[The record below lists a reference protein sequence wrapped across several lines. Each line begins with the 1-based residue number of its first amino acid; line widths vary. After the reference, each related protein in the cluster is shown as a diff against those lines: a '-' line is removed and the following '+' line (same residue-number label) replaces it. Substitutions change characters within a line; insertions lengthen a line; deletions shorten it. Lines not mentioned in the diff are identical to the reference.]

1 MVVENVI
8 TSLSDIFNRPLI
20 NLSAAAVTL
29 LLGIIVGRTVGK
41 FLQAFLIEI
50 KANKI
55 VSKVGLK
62 IDFST
67 TLAHLVEY
75 AIYLTVTIISLNQL
89 GLASI
94 TLLIIEIIA
103 IALIIISLILSFKD
117 FFPNVL
123 ATWHIYRNN
132 LFAIGDTIEYK
143 NTKGKVIEIN
153 LIETK
158 IKTKEDEY
166 TYIPNF
172 SLIKDIVKTKT
183 KAETNEMKKEE
194 KTDSIVNDR

>member
-1 MVVENVI
+1 MVFENI
-8 TSLSDIFNRPLI
+8 AGNLKEIFNTPLL

-29 LLGIIVGRTVGK
+29 LLGIIIGRSIGK
-41 FLQAFLIEI
+41 FLQVFLTEI

-55 VSKVGLK
+55 AGKIGFK
-62 IDFST
+62 IDFSST
-67 TLAHLVEY
+67 IAHLVEY
-75 AIYLTVTIISLNQL
+75 VIYLGVIIITLNQL
-89 GLASI
+89 GLAAI
-94 TLLIIEIIA
+94 VLTVIEIIA
-103 IALIIISLILSFKD
+103 ITLIILSFILAFKD
-117 FFPNVL
+117 FAPNAL
-123 ATWHIYRNN
+123 ATWYIYRNK

-158 IKTKEDEY
+158 IKTKEDEF

-183 KAETNEMKKEE
+183 KNEE
-194 KTDSIVNDR
+194 SIVNT